1 MNGIQAIVAVEE
13 GKNVQYFD
21 HEDDTW
27 LSFDKDTRF
36 KVGCLLGEPNHHGRV
51 VKFRI
56 KPSFIL
62 INGIKVPAP
71 LQERPTSPINYWWFN
86 PKKPNGI
93 ATGKWLDDHE
103 DHAIFTNIGIYL
115 EESDVIEVRNAFRA
129 FIKEPVNDQ
138 S

>member
-1 MNGIQAIVAVEE
+1 MNGIQAVIAVNE
-13 GKNVQYFD
+13 GKSVQYYD

-36 KVGCLLGEPNHHGRV
+36 KVGCLLGDPNHHGRV

-71 LQERPTSPINYWWFN
+71 LQEEPANTINYWWFN

-93 ATGKWLDDHE
+93 ATGKWLDDDE
-103 DHAIFTNIGIYL
+103 DHAIFNNIGIYL
-115 EESDVIEVRNAFRA
+115 EEDDVVQVRDAYRN
-129 FIKEPVNDQ
+129 ILKEQ
-138 S
+138 SHD